1 MKYYFLINPAAGK
14 NTNVEALKKEIENVI
29 DTTGAGDF
37 YAAGFMYGLM
47 NGWSL
52 EKCGRIGTILA
63 SEVIQVVGTS
73 LSNEKWDEIKLNIRE
88 LVQAK

>member
-1 MKYYFLINPAAGK
+1 MEK
-14 NTNVEALKKEIENVI
+14 VI
-29 DTTGAGDF
+29 DETVAGDF
-37 YAAGFMYGLM
+37 YDAGFMYGLM